1 MRNKIINFIE
11 KYGLWL
17 FSIWML
23 TIVIL
28 YKHWKS

>member
-1 MRNKIINFIE
+1 MRDKITNFIE

-23 TIVIL
+23 IIVIL
-28 YKHWKS
+28 CKYWKP